1 MSSCI
6 RFNKF
11 NKYFKYILLT
21 TLFRYFNICLLGY
34 NHNGTFEKVSLINFL
49 YDLFNTHSKIDLS
62 NFRMTELLFN
72 FIGISIFSFFT
83 RLYELYISGKHIK
96 YFFQINDPFFVAQVE
111 ISRKYRDSF
120 PDDFETIQTKNCLY
134 KFKNCIINN
143 TSIWIYIL
151 IFFVW
156 VIQEI
161 LTILF
166 SDFLK
171 DIDYWFF
178 EILIVTIIF
187 SKIFLKQIYTHQKL
201 AIIINLI
208 PCIFKTATIILRFES
223 DEPTIYTKYP
233 WLIPAGI
240 IFYLLLIAINA
251 FINCSIKSFLD
262 LKYISTSQLLMFYGL
277 VGTVICIMT
286 CIINTHVPCSDNNN
300 PSFINKNMCQV
311 YFKNKLYFDNLEFY
325 FSSLNEEDFLVK
337 VIRIIIIITDSI
349 TFFLKQFFYILVI
362 KYTDPVHITFAVP
375 IYYIIKK
382 IVLPSNNLIRDN
394 TFFLYTSNFKPARYV
409 LDMSGDV
416 VCFIGFLIYLEIIEL
431 NIYGLNYNLR
441 KNIIK
446 RGKENDLFI
455 FDFTEIL
462 TEDDEDESN
471 KSYTT
476 ENNELSEI

>member
-34 NHNGTFEKVSLINFL
+34 NHNGAFEKVSLVNFL

-72 FIGISIFSFFT
+72 FIGISFFSFFT

-96 YFFQINDPFFVAQVE
+96 YFFQINDPFLVAQ
-111 ISRKYRDSF
+111 RKVSQS
-120 PDDFETIQTKNCLY
+120 DFNTVNIDLENIGSKNIFN
-134 KFKNCIINN
+134 KFKNLIVNN
-143 TSIWIYIL
+143 TSSFIYLILFFIWVTQEVLIL
-151 IFFVW
+151 
-156 VIQEI
+156 
-161 LTILF
+161 LF

-171 DIDYWFF
+171 DIDYWYF
-178 EILIVTIIF
+178 EILIVTIIY
-187 SKIFLKQIYTHQKL
+187 SNIFLKQIYNHQKL

-223 DEPTIYTKYP
+223 DEPTIYTEYP
-233 WLIPAGI
+233 LLIPAGI

-409 LDMSGDV
+409 LDMSGDI

-431 NIYGLNYNLR
+431 NIFGLNYNLR
-441 KNIIK
+441 INIIR
-446 RGKENDLFI
+446 RGTENDLSV
-455 FDFTEIL
+455 FDINSFLE
-462 TEDDEDESN
+462 EEDEDNNSN
-471 KSYTT
+471 SSGV
-476 ENNELSEI
+476 NELRE